1 MTKLIIRMGL
11 WSGEEGLF
19 IGQLAEA
26 SKKLP
31 RKKHWKVVSIRES
44 IRMHCKVAAQ
54 HASGSSKA
62 LAPVGSWLL
71 QLRMS

>member
-31 RKKHWKVVSIRES
+31 RKKHWKVVSMMS
-44 IRMHCKVAAQ
+44 IWMHCRVAAQ
-54 HASGSSKA
+54 HASASSKA

-71 QLRMS
+71 HYSPH